1 MGAEGVESL
10 CQHARAALA
19 QRDLDRALQCY
30 QQALTLKASSPDI
43 HYGLA
48 TVYFLLN
55 DLPKAAHHFK
65 EVTRL
70 DPSRAGAYINLGS
83 VYYRLDLLDEAIKVL
98 RRGIQLDVR
107 RAEGYYNLGVV
118 YRQKKQLKLALE
130 AYREAVKVNPHLA
143 EAHLNVANIYL
154 EMENL
159 RQAILHYKMALEIR
173 PDWQNAEKGL
183 IAAEEALAAMEQ
195 AEEPPPAEAPEPG
208 TGQPEALMPALDP
221 ERTVD
226 PNIHGPLLTA
236 VHSSTIDS
244 DSEGRRLVDLL
255 EKEVE
260 PAIKNL
266 SSGLMMSDSSLLE
279 LEDRL
284 RKFVS
289 ALHAM
294 RGVQRNLEDHLHR
307 VQTLAEQ
314 LIRS

>member
-1 MGAEGVESL
+1 MGVEGVESL
-10 CQHARAALA
+10 CQHAREALA
-19 QRDLDRALQCY
+19 QRDLDRALECY
-30 QQALTLKASSPDI
+30 QQALGLKSTSPDI

-48 TVYFLLN
+48 TVYFLRH

-83 VYYRLDLLDEAIKVL
+83 VYYRLDLLDEAITVL

-154 EMENL
+154 EMENY

-173 PDWQNAEKGL
+173 PDWANASKGL
-183 IAAEEALAAMEQ
+183 EAAEEGLAASEVPEEQ
-195 AEEPPPAEAPEPG
+195 PPAQAPAAS
-208 TGQPEALMPALDP
+208 TGQPEAPLVLDP
-221 ERTVD
+221 ERTLD
-226 PNIHGPLLTA
+226 PNSQGPLLTA
-236 VHSSTIDS
+236 LHNSTIDS
-244 DSEGRRLVDLL
+244 DNEGRRLLDLL
-255 EKEVE
+255 EKELE
-260 PAIKNL
+260 PAIKFL
-266 SSGLMMSDSSLLE
+266 ASGLIMSDSSALE

-284 RKFVS
+284 RKFVT
-289 ALHAM
+289 AVHAM
-294 RGVQRNLEDHLHR
+294 RAAQKKLDEHLQRVH
-307 VQTLAEQ
+307 TLADQ
-314 LIRS
+314 LLRS